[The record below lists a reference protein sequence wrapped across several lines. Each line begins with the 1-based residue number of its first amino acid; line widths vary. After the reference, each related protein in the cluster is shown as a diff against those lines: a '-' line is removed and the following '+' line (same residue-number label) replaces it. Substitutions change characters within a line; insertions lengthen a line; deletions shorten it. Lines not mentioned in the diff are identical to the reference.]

1 MTVSEAL
8 EELKEVINLIV
19 SAENELRQITNI
31 DIEPPPPWDE
41 SYISFQQVQHEDLY
55 ELIKLWG

>member
-19 SAENELRQITNI
+19 NAENELRQITNI